1 MATNVRVSEAVAFG
15 PGISVS
21 RAGGADLPKQARV
34 QGLFR
39 GVRPTLAM
47 APFVAYTALFLGI
60 PTVAVVAEAFR
71 SNAGKLTVSNLHA
84 VTQGT
89 YLLGFENSI
98 ILAAITSIV
107 PGILGLIL
115 AYAIYTARSGIL
127 RRLVTTA
134 SGVLA
139 NFGGI
144 NLTFM
149 FIATLGTTGSLTLW
163 LNAIHLNPWNFG
175 FNLYSFA
182 GCVVVYMY
190 FQIPLMVLV
199 ITPAL
204 GGLRLSWR
212 EAAENLGA
220 SSFQYW
226 RTVGLPVLF
235 PSVLGGMLLLFGS
248 GFAAYATADTL
259 TAGTVTLAPIQIG
272 EVLNGNV
279 ISGQTHIGYAIGFGM
294 LIVLSIVMMLYGL
307 VRRRASR
314 WLR

>member
-1 MATNVRVSEAVAFG
+1 
-15 PGISVS
+15 
-21 RAGGADLPKQARV
+21 
-34 QGLFR
+34 
-39 GVRPTLAM
+39 M
-47 APFVAYTALFLGI
+47 APFAIYVFLGLGI
-60 PTVAVVAEAFR
+60 PTLAVISLAFR
-71 SNAGKLTVSNLHA
+71 SEQGKLTLGNLHA
-84 VTQGT
+84 VAQGT
-89 YLLGFENSI
+89 YRIGFENSI
-98 ILAAITSIV
+98 LLAAITSVV

-115 AYAIYTARSGIL
+115 AYAIATSKSGIL
-127 RRLVTTA
+127 RRLVATA

-144 NLTFM
+144 NLTFI
-149 FIATLGTTGSLTLW
+149 FIASLGSTGILTVW
-163 LNAIHLNPWNFG
+163 LNVVRLNPWHFG
-175 FNLYSFA
+175 FNLYSFYGVA
-182 GCVVVYMY
+182 FVYLY

-204 GGLRLSWR
+204 GGLRPAWR

-220 SSFQYW
+220 SSFNYW
-226 RTVGLPVLF
+226 RTVGIPVLM

-272 EVLNGNV
+272 AVLNGNV
-279 ISGQTHIGYAIGFGM
+279 IAGEENIGYAIGFGM
-294 LIVLSIVMMLYGL
+294 LIVLSVTMICYGL